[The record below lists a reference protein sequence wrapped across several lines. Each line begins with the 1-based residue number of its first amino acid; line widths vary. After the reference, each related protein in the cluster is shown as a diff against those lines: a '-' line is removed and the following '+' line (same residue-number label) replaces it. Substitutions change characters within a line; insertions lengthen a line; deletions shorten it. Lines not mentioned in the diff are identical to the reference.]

1 MRKNI
6 KTQILIDEGS
16 YPFLYGFQKQKFC
29 LEILSIPF
37 HKKSAAGRFA
47 ADISSKGQI
56 RKRRLDNIW

>member
-6 KTQILIDEGS
+6 KTQILIDEGG

-37 HKKSAAGRFA
+37 HKKSAVGRFA
-47 ADISSKGQI
+47 ADISSNSRVG
-56 RKRRLDNIW
+56 RRLG